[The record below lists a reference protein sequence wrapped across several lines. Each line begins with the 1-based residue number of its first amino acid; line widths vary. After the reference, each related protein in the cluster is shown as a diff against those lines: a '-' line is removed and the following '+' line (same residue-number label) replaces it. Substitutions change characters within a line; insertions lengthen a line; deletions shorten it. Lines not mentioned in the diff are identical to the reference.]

1 MDSTATMTNANGL
14 RIVRGPVLDPRSD
27 GTVGYFADG
36 AIAGEAGK
44 IVAAGAWNE
53 VAARLGLSASDEAT
67 VTARRADGYL
77 VPPLLDA
84 HIHIP
89 QHPIRGRFLEGVEGM
104 PPEGPLLAGLNRN
117 VFPAEGRC
125 EQRAA
130 AEEIVARFAEDTLRH
145 GTIGG
150 AAYMTVHAPAARVAL
165 ERLPAEW
172 SVGLVLMERNCPEY
186 LRTDQENLERDVEEL
201 AAEFGR
207 RLIVTDRF
215 ACAVDSPLRRRG
227 AALAAKFRLRMQ
239 THLNEQQSEKRV
251 TEALFPEAAHYTDVY
266 RRDGLL
272 AREPILAHCIQM
284 TEAEWDMLAEF
295 AGPAAMRQGS
305 NQHGAAIAHCPVSNT
320 LLGSGI
326 MPLDEAVAR
335 EIPLAI
341 CTDVG
346 ASPTTSLLAE
356 AAQFLRVHA
365 GRSRTATAERAL
377 VGITLAPARI
387 LGLDDRL
394 GSFEVGKE
402 FSFVEI
408 RPSGGAGAM
417 NKPAVATAEQAI
429 VEKLLELSAADLDA
443 YRSGGR
449 FGKIV
454 DRLQRSGLEVG
465 ENLGRL
471 TADFA
476 GTARRLDD
484 KIVRVTS
491 AGCTVWERGG

>member
-1 MDSTATMTNANGL
+1 MSNADGL
-14 RIVRGPVLDPRSD
+14 QIVRGQVLDPQVD
-27 GTVGYFADG
+27 GTVRYFADG
-36 AIAGEAGK
+36 AIAGEGGR
-44 IVAAGAWNE
+44 IVAAGAWSN
-53 VAARLGLSASDEAT
+53 VAARMGISPSGESSA
-67 VTARRADGYL
+67 VNVRQADGYL
-77 VPPLLDA
+77 IPPLLDA

-89 QHPIRGRFLEGVEGM
+89 QHPIRGRFLEGIEGM

-125 EQRAA
+125 EERTA
-130 AEEIVARFAEDTLRH
+130 AEEIVARFAEDTLTH

-150 AAYMTVHAPAARVAL
+150 SAYMTVHAAAARVAL
-165 ERLPAEW
+165 ERLPPEW

-186 LRTDQENLERDVEEL
+186 LRTDQANLERDVESL

-215 ACAVDSPLRRRG
+215 ACAVDSPLRRHG
-227 AALAAKFRLRMQ
+227 AVLAAKFRLRMQ
-239 THLNEQQSEKRV
+239 THLNEQVAEKRV
-251 TEALFPEAAHYTDVY
+251 TEALFPEAKHYTDIY
-266 RRDGLL
+266 ARDGLL

-284 TEAEWDMLAEF
+284 SEAEWDMLAEF
-295 AGPAAMRQGS
+295 IAPGAAR
-305 NQHGAAIAHCPVSNT
+305 HGAAIAHCPVSNT

-335 EIPLAI
+335 EIPVAV

-365 GRSRTATAERAL
+365 GRSRTATPERAL
-377 VGITLAPARI
+377 VGITLAPAQI

-394 GSFEVGKE
+394 GSFDVGKD
-402 FSFVEI
+402 FSFIEVKPPAG
-408 RPSGGAGAM
+408 PSPGSGFG
-417 NKPAVATAEQAI
+417 NTPPAATVEQAI
-429 VEKLLELSAADLDA
+429 VEGLLELSEADIDA

-454 DRLQRSGLEVG
+454 DRLQTGGLDVG

-484 KIVRVTS
+484 KIVRVTLS
-491 AGCTVWERGG
+491 GRTTWERNG

>member
-1 MDSTATMTNANGL
+1 MSNANGL
-14 RIVRGPVLDPRSD
+14 QIVRGPLLDPRAD
-27 GTVGYFADG
+27 GTVHYEADG
-36 AIAGEAGK
+36 AIAGEGGK
-44 IVAAGAWNE
+44 IVAAGAWSD
-53 VAARLGLSASDEAT
+53 VAARLGE
-67 VTARRADGYL
+67 TAAARARAADGYL

-89 QHPIRGRFLEGVEGM
+89 QHPIRGRFLEGIEGS

-125 EQRAA
+125 EERTA

-186 LRTDQENLERDVEEL
+186 LRTDQANLERDVEEL
-201 AAEFGR
+201 AGDFGR

-227 AALAAKFRLRMQ
+227 TALAAKFRLRMQ
-239 THLNEQQSEKRV
+239 THLNEQVSEKRV
-251 TEALFPEAAHYTDVY
+251 TEALFPEADHYTDIY

-272 AREPILAHCIQM
+272 AREPIVAHCIQM

-295 AGPAAMRQGS
+295 AAPEAPRQ
-305 NQHGAAIAHCPVSNT
+305 GAAIAHCPVSNT
-320 LLGSGI
+320 LLGSGV
-326 MPLDEAVAR
+326 MPLDEVVAR
-335 EIPLAI
+335 EIPYAI

-356 AAQFLRVHA
+356 GAQFVRVHA

-377 VGITLAPARI
+377 WGITLGPARI

-394 GSFEVGKE
+394 GSFDTGKE
-402 FSFVEI
+402 FSFIEVK
-408 RPSGGAGAM
+408 RPTGPGVDKQGGAA
-417 NKPAVATAEQAI
+417 NVEQAI
-429 VEKLLELSAADLDA
+429 VEGLLELSAGDIDV

-449 FGKIV
+449 LGTIV
-454 DRLQRSGLEVG
+454 DRLQQRGLEVG

-484 KIVRVTS
+484 KIVRVTL
-491 AGCTVWERGG
+491 AGRTAWERGP